1 MIYFRKAEDNVK
13 LRSSCLFIG
22 LLFGLFAVASASV
35 VHTST
40 SPYGSPGLTGTD
52 CSGGLCNTVTGV
64 TVLEQDYAS
73 SFSGGQVYDFVVST
87 LPTDTISYTLM
98 LTGTAPFLND
108 TTDAGADGGQA
119 FGLFVCPPK
128 DPEWCDSS
136 DLSGSVSA
144 SIDSATL
151 SDPNTTVDSV
161 TFTVSGDNEGI
172 AFYAVVT
179 QSDPVNAY
187 LVLNPTTTV
196 PEPRLWPILGLFVVG
211 LLLLRRR
218 FFTAA

>member
-1 MIYFRKAEDNVK
+1 MK
-13 LRSSCLFIG
+13 LTGSCLCIG
-22 LLFGLFAVASASV
+22 LMVGLSAAANALPI
-35 VHTST
+35 HTST
-40 SPYGSPGLTGTD
+40 SPYGSPGLIGAD

-64 TVLEQDYAS
+64 TILEQDYAS

-87 LPTDTISYTLM
+87 LPSDITGYTLM

-108 TTDAGADGGQA
+108 TTDTGADGGQA
-119 FGLFVCPPK
+119 FGLFVCPSEAQ
-128 DPEWCDSS
+128 EWCDSS

-151 SDPNTTVDSV
+151 LDPNTTVDSV
-161 TFTVSGDNEGI
+161 TFTVTGDTPGI

-179 QSDPVNAY
+179 DADPVNAY
-187 LVLNPTTTV
+187 LVLTSSTSTV

-211 LLLLRRR
+211 VLLLRRR
-218 FFTAA
+218 FFRAA